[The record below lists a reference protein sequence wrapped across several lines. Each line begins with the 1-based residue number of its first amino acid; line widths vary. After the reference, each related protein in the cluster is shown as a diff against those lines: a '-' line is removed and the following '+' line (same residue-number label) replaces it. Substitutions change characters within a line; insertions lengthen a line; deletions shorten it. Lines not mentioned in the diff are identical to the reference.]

1 MKGSGRLPEL
11 EEELEKLLE
20 RTTHDLSRLPNPPFS
35 EPVGEMLRLI
45 GSFARSIEYL
55 VEGTP
60 DDDGLIQ
67 ALREPRKS
75 FKKAIR
81 QTAPDFRP
89 LARPRK
95 SGRFTTELPA
105 PPAPIFLKDE
115 EEDWQDQTS
124 SGDAIYIEDVMKRAN
139 S

>member
-1 MKGSGRLPEL
+1 
-11 EEELEKLLE
+11 
-20 RTTHDLSRLPNPPFS
+20 
-35 EPVGEMLRLI
+35 MLRLI
-45 GSFARSIEYL
+45 GSFARSIEYV
-55 VEGTP
+55 VEGSP

-95 SGRFTTELPA
+95 SGKSVIVFELPA
-105 PPAPIFLKDE
+105 PPPPIFLNNE

>member
-1 MKGSGRLPEL
+1 
-11 EEELEKLLE
+11 
-20 RTTHDLSRLPNPPFS
+20 
-35 EPVGEMLRLI
+35 MLRLI
-45 GSFARSIEYL
+45 GSFARSIENL

-67 ALREPRKS
+67 ALRGPRKS

-89 LARPRK
+89 LARPKRIEK
-95 SGRFTTELPA
+95 TNSLLNSLNLKQPEI

-124 SGDAIYIEDVMKRAN
+124 SSDAIYIEDVMKRAN

>member
-1 MKGSGRLPEL
+1 
-11 EEELEKLLE
+11 
-20 RTTHDLSRLPNPPFS
+20 
-35 EPVGEMLRLI
+35 MLRLI

-60 DDDGLIQ
+60 DDNGLIQ

-89 LARPRK
+89 LARPK
-95 SGRFTTELPA
+95 KTEKLTLAMTNKQSAIPH
-105 PPAPIFLKDE
+105 APIFLKDE

-124 SGDAIYIEDVMKRAN
+124 SSDAIYIEDVMKRAN

>member
-1 MKGSGRLPEL
+1 
-11 EEELEKLLE
+11 
-20 RTTHDLSRLPNPPFS
+20 
-35 EPVGEMLRLI
+35 MLRLI
-45 GSFARSIEYL
+45 GSFARSIENL

-60 DDDGLIQ
+60 DDDGLMQ
-67 ALREPRKS
+67 ALRGPRKN

-89 LARPRK
+89 LARPKRIEK
-95 SGRFTTELPA
+95 MNSLKQPEI
-105 PPAPIFLKDE
+105 PPAPSFLKDE

-124 SGDAIYIEDVMKRAN
+124 SSDAIYIEDVMKRAN